1 MKTLDLQKIPFW
13 WLLLAAMTLNILA
26 QAIHEGGH
34 WAVFQVTGHR
44 PVWAFTSIA
53 QVWDTPP
60 LNPAGWEAITAPD
73 GEKGWRK
80 LSSAPGRTINAID
93 NAAGPLAAL
102 VSVVAGL
109 LLYRFSKK
117 TAVRLSG
124 LILTLITGLLM
135 TFYYARS
142 GTRTGGDEGFLAAFL
157 GLPKIVF
164 DIPFGLAFFT
174 CLLLGLGELKTWK
187 NGLKV
192 MGVLV
197 LGMLLSAGPMVLVDP
212 FIQAGVNA
220 DNPFFRPML
229 GFSLPVFLTYCLAI
243 LGLILLGKNLTTMEK
258 KTADGQSKPA

>member
-1 MKTLDLQKIPFW
+1 MKSLDLQKIPFW
-13 WLLLAAMTLNILA
+13 WLMLAALTLNILA
-26 QAIHEGGH
+26 QAIHKGGH

-80 LSSAPGRTINAID
+80 LTSAPGRTVNAID
-93 NAAGPLAAL
+93 DAAGPLAAL
-102 VSVVAGL
+102 FSVVAGL

-117 TAVRLSG
+117 PAVRLSG

-142 GTRTGGDEGFLAAFL
+142 GDEGFLAAFL
-157 GLPKIVF
+157 GIPKMVF
-164 DIPFGLAFFT
+164 DIPLGLAFFT
-174 CLLLGLGELKTWK
+174 CLLLGLRELKTWK

-192 MGVLV
+192 VGALV
-197 LGMLLSAGPMVLVDP
+197 PGMLLTAGVMVLVDP
-212 FIQAGVNA
+212 FIRAGVNVE
-220 DNPFFRPML
+220 NSFFQPVL
-229 GFSLPVFLTYCLAI
+229 GFSLPVFVTYCLAV

-258 KTADGQSKPA
+258 